1 MPPLDCSM
9 KNKDLNKIA
18 AIEQAIAE
26 KYGDEAIQNPRAN
39 WDETKEKEYLE
50 QMRALYEKTAQNETF
65 QEKID
70 VNGIKVSKKLFN
82 RDSLQRCPVCF
93 SISKKAAD
101 DVCLVKFECCHRCY
115 IKYIEDREERWLK
128 GWRPNENH

>member
-1 MPPLDCSM
+1 M

-26 KYGDEAIQNPRAN
+26 KYGDETVQNPRAN
-39 WDETKEKEYLE
+39 WDENKEKEYLD

-101 DVCLVKFECCHRCY
+101 DVCLVKFECCHLCY
-115 IKYIEDREERWLK
+115 IKYIEDREERWLQ